1 MNELSFRR
9 NLKAFGTS
17 GMPTQNNK
25 AELDLL
31 NAVDDETVISQA
43 ALGERLG
50 VAAGLVNF
58 MMKRAIGKGLVTV
71 KKVPARR
78 YAYLL
83 TPKGFAEKARL
94 VADYMNTSMSMF
106 RKVRADFA
114 DIFSGSV
121 SSGLGEAQFVVVG
134 DLEMAEVALLE
145 ALRCDIDLAAV
156 ICGKTNRG
164 NLGAVKILSN
174 VEHLPKALA
183 DNAIFI
189 VADIYHAQAQY
200 DALVE
205 RYDRKRV
212 LALQSLHVRAAKTGG
227 LGETNGTGKA
237 AGTRGGR

>member
-1 MNELSFRR
+1 MNELLFLR
-9 NLKAFGTS
+9 NLRAFGTS

-25 AELDLL
+25 TELDLL

-43 ALGERLG
+43 ALGEKLG

-58 MMKRAIGKGLVTV
+58 MMRRAIGKGLVTV

-94 VADYMNTSMSMF
+94 VADYMNTSMGMF

-121 SSGLGEAQFVVVG
+121 SSGSDAPQFVVVG

-145 ALRCDIDLAAV
+145 ALRCEINLAAV
-156 ICGKTNRG
+156 ICDKTNRG
-164 NLGAVKILSN
+164 NLSAVKILSN
-174 VEHLPKALA
+174 VKQLPKAIA
-183 DNAIFI
+183 DNAVFI
-189 VADIYHAQAQY
+189 VADIYHAQLQY

-205 RYDRKRV
+205 RFDCGRV
-212 LALQSLHVRAAKTGG
+212 LALQSLHVRLSKGD
-227 LGETNGTGKA
+227 GTA
-237 AGTRGGR
+237 EATRTRGGQ

>member
-1 MNELSFRR
+1 M
-9 NLKAFGTS
+9 
-17 GMPTQNNK
+17 
-25 AELDLL
+25 
-31 NAVDDETVISQA
+31 ISQA

-94 VADYMNTSMSMF
+94 VADYMNTSMGMF

-121 SSGLGEAQFVVVG
+121 SAGSGEAQFVVVG

-227 LGETNGTGKA
+227 PGETNGTGKA

>member
-1 MNELSFRR
+1 
-9 NLKAFGTS
+9 
-17 GMPTQNNK
+17 MPTQNNK

-94 VADYMNTSMSMF
+94 VADYMNTSMGMF

-114 DIFSGSV
+114 DIFGGSV
-121 SSGLGEAQFVVVG
+121 SSGSGAPQFVVVG

-174 VEHLPKALA
+174 VEHLPTALA

-205 RYDRKRV
+205 RFDRKRV

-227 LGETNGTGKA
+227 PGETNGTGKA